1 MCVPHHGSPGIS
13 PTEPVQSMRST
24 MGDYSVDVL
33 DAAVAKAGDKLLS
46 ITSTIRNFIQ
56 VHGSGHNVISTPAI
70 LHDSIVTTEQNLTM
84 LLIKHV
90 SYH

>member
-1 MCVPHHGSPGIS
+1 MCVPHHGSPGMS

-33 DAAVAKAGDKLLS
+33 DAAVAKAGDKLLN

-56 VHGSGHNVISTPAI
+56 VHGSGHNVISSLQYCMT
-70 LHDSIVTTEQNLTM
+70 V
-84 LLIKHV
+84 LLQL
-90 SYH
+90 SRTQLCCS